1 MSKKKIYVIGTNV
14 DKSLSP
20 LIFNHW
26 FKKYKINA
34 IYDFRTIK
42 EKNFNKEINEILK
55 EKNLCGLNV
64 TIPFK
69 EKILKKMD
77 KLDKASK
84 IIRAVNCVTIRNNKY
99 YGFNTDWVGFGEA
112 LLNAMLEQQI
122 NITKNGKVILI
133 GYGGAAK
140 AVLYNLSLM
149 GAVWKNNTL
158 VFNRSK
164 RKINIPFISQKTT
177 LSLGK
182 IQNYLNDAFLIIN
195 TTPRN
200 TLADLKIKKIN
211 REVAVCDI
219 VYKPKETKFLKH
231 FTKPSAKIYGIHMLI
246 NQARP
251 CFFEWFGV
259 HFESPGWTPKMSVL
273 RDSTYNIY

>member
-84 IIRAVNCVTIRNNKY
+84 IIRAVNCVSIRNNKY
-99 YGFNTDWVGFGEA
+99 YGSNTDWVGFGEA

-182 IQNYLNDAFLIIN
+182 I
-195 TTPRN
+195 
-200 TLADLKIKKIN
+200 
-211 REVAVCDI
+211 
-219 VYKPKETKFLKH
+219 H
-231 FTKPSAKIYGIHMLI
+231 
-246 NQARP
+246 
-251 CFFEWFGV
+251 
-259 HFESPGWTPKMSVL
+259 
-273 RDSTYNIY
+273 

>member
-77 KLDKASK
+77 KLDKAST
-84 IIRAVNCVTIRNNKY
+84 IIRAVNCVTIRNNK
-99 YGFNTDWVGFGEA
+99 
-112 LLNAMLEQQI
+112 
-122 NITKNGKVILI
+122 
-133 GYGGAAK
+133 
-140 AVLYNLSLM
+140 
-149 GAVWKNNTL
+149 
-158 VFNRSK
+158 
-164 RKINIPFISQKTT
+164 
-177 LSLGK
+177 
-182 IQNYLNDAFLIIN
+182 
-195 TTPRN
+195 
-200 TLADLKIKKIN
+200 
-211 REVAVCDI
+211 
-219 VYKPKETKFLKH
+219 
-231 FTKPSAKIYGIHMLI
+231 
-246 NQARP
+246 
-251 CFFEWFGV
+251 
-259 HFESPGWTPKMSVL
+259 
-273 RDSTYNIY
+273 

>member
-84 IIRAVNCVTIRNNKY
+84 IIKAVNCVTIRNNKY
-99 YGFNTDWVGFGEA
+99 YGSNTDWVGFGEA

-182 IQNYLNDAFLIIN
+182 IQNYLNNLLI
-195 TTPRN
+195 TQ
-200 TLADLKIKKIN
+200 DLI
-211 REVAVCDI
+211 
-219 VYKPKETKFLKH
+219 
-231 FTKPSAKIYGIHMLI
+231 
-246 NQARP
+246 
-251 CFFEWFGV
+251 
-259 HFESPGWTPKMSVL
+259 
-273 RDSTYNIY
+273 